1 MSDDKGRPRQ
11 LGRGLEALFGDSRAN
26 LAAPATGSA
35 ITGNDGAKLPNI
47 GGGPGVMRMLP
58 ISRLIPNPSQPRRQ
72 FDDAALR
79 ELTES
84 IREQGIL
91 QPLIARTIPSNE
103 DKFEI
108 VAGERRWRAAQ
119 RAQVHEAPVIVREFN
134 DAEAFAVALI
144 ENIQRDELSPL
155 EEAEAFSRLAKDF
168 GKTQEQVAD
177 VVGKSRSHV
186 ANMIRLLDLPDD
198 VRKMLQDGSLSMGHA
213 RAILRAPDPSELALK
228 IVTEGL
234 NVREAELLG
243 KKSRKKTLGKSSR
256 YKRKGLLNKDAD
268 TLALEREL
276 SNGLGAKVEVT
287 FDGTGGYLRLQYKS
301 LEQFEDIVDRLMRG
315 RPELDDKSR

>member
-1 MSDDKGRPRQ
+1 
-11 LGRGLEALFGDSRAN
+11 
-26 LAAPATGSA
+26 
-35 ITGNDGAKLPNI
+35 
-47 GGGPGVMRMLP
+47 
-58 ISRLIPNPSQPRRQ
+58 
-72 FDDAALR
+72 
-79 ELTES
+79 
-84 IREQGIL
+84 
-91 QPLIARTIPSNE
+91 
-103 DKFEI
+103 
-108 VAGERRWRAAQ
+108 
-119 RAQVHEAPVIVREFN
+119 
-134 DAEAFAVALI
+134 
-144 ENIQRDELSPL
+144 
-155 EEAEAFSRLAKDF
+155 
-168 GKTQEQVAD
+168 
-177 VVGKSRSHV
+177 
-186 ANMIRLLDLPDD
+186 
-198 VRKMLQDGSLSMGHA
+198 MGHA

-301 LEQFEDIVDRLMRG
+301 LEQFEDIVDRLMRV